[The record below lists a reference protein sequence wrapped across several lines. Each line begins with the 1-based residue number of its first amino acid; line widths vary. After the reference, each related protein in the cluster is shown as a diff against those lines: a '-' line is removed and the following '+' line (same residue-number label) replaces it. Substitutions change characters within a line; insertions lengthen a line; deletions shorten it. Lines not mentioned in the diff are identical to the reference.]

1 MTLSELLTESGL
13 DSGQFVRA
21 INHIKGSNFNPVRFA
36 EFLKGRRG
44 FSERALDNLEDGAS
58 TLVYDVLP
66 LHDALMMNEAYANMN
81 PLVIAFYNAVRA
93 DPQVQ
98 ADFEWWVEA
107 CKANEKL
114 KMISHDIL
122 GLTLIQK

>member
-13 DSGQFVRA
+13 ESGQFVRA
-21 INHIKGSNFNPVRFA
+21 INHIKGSRFNPMRFA
-36 EFLKGRRG
+36 DFLKGRRG
-44 FSERALDNLEDGAS
+44 FSERALENLDDGANK
-58 TLVYDVLP
+58 LVYEVLP
-66 LHDALMMNEAYANMN
+66 LHDALMMNEAYAGMS
-81 PLVIAFYNAVRA
+81 PLVVAFYNAVHN

-98 ADFEWWVEA
+98 ADFEWWVAA
-107 CKANEKL
+107 CKTNPKL